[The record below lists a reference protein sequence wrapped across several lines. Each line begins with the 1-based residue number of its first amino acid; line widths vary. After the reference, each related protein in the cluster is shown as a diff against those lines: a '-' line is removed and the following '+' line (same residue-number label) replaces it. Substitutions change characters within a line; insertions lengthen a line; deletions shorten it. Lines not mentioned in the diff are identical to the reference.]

1 MLSTASAQL
10 TYVRDNTKSLPT
22 AYQNT
27 AATGTKVTVPIEDS
41 QINTLCVNHLANLKE
56 GPVVSLSGDHS
67 SLEKCSVIT
76 GGQMVTS
83 NADQTYHG
91 HQKMTFNSEQNVN
104 RIQVTT
110 AIGDQTI
117 YRNQGKT

>member
-10 TYVRDNTKSLPT
+10 TYVMDNSMSLLT

-41 QINTLCVNHLANLKE
+41 HTNTLYDNHLATLK
-56 GPVVSLSGDHS
+56 GSPVLSLCGDHS
-67 SLEKCSVIT
+67 SLEDYTFIS

-83 NADQTYHG
+83 NADQTY
-91 HQKMTFNSEQNVN
+91 
-104 RIQVTT
+104 
-110 AIGDQTI
+110 
-117 YRNQGKT
+117 YW

>member
-10 TYVRDNTKSLPT
+10 TYVRDNTKSLPP

-67 SLEKCSVIT
+67 SLEKCSVLL
-76 GGQMVTS
+76 GV
-83 NADQTYHG
+83 
-91 HQKMTFNSEQNVN
+91 
-104 RIQVTT
+104 RW
-110 AIGDQTI
+110 
-117 YRNQGKT
+117 